1 MAFPSYDLNKLK
13 YIQVKSGLNLIH
25 LLSSLC
31 DKATLLNNL
40 TNFAYL
46 SLVLFFPFPKLTSI
60 DCNLFPSSVPLLLFC
75 STYRYLR
82 LWTIKFALYRVIS
95 ILYFIRNCDF
105 FLLLARKMTIHHLLQ
120 YLLVF
125 DIQSTAHALCK
136 LLIQRD

>member
-1 MAFPSYDLNKLK
+1 MLVYRFYHPLNNRQYLPSFCSPSFLLSVISMAFLSYDLNKLK

-40 TNFAYL
+40 INFAYL

-60 DCNLFPSSVPLLLFC
+60 DCNLFPSSMPLLLFC

-105 FLLLARKMTIHHLLQ
+105 
-120 YLLVF
+120 
-125 DIQSTAHALCK
+125 SCS
-136 LLIQRD
+136 